1 MKRIDSKN
9 LSHWILIVLLGWMAA
24 GCATS
29 GEELRTVIRNEVY
42 PATEINLEKV
52 YSENRGLIILEE
64 NATMIHDCYR
74 GGVQRKEEGERLMKD
89 GRWDEARVQFGK
101 SNRYLR
107 TVLKYLPEDE
117 AYRALYGDQTTI
129 FLPNLLIADNDL
141 KLIGIYRNLGE
152 DDKVSEARSEGQ
164 SYLGESLKT
173 VRTEWGNAI
182 KQGFEDELK
191 RK

>member
-1 MKRIDSKN
+1 MKQTDSTI
-9 LSHWILIVLLGWMAA
+9 LSHWILIVLFGCLAG
-24 GCATS
+24 GCATP
-29 GEELRTVIRNEVY
+29 GEELRTATKNEVY
-42 PATEINLEKV
+42 PATKMNLEKV
-52 YSENRGLIILEE
+52 YAENRGLIILEE

-74 GGVQRKEEGERLMKD
+74 GGVQRKEEAERLLKD

-117 AYRALYGDQTTI
+117 AYRTLYGGQTTI

-141 KLIGIYRNLGE
+141 KLIGIYRNLGK
-152 DDKVSEARSEGQ
+152 DDKASEARSEGQ
-164 SYLGESLKT
+164 FHLGESLKT
-173 VRTEWGNAI
+173 VRTEWGYAI

>member
-1 MKRIDSKN
+1 MKRTDLTI
-9 LSHWILIVLLGWMAA
+9 LSHWILIVLLGCLAG
-24 GCATS
+24 GCAAA
-29 GEELRTVIRNEVY
+29 GEELRTATRNEVY
-42 PATEINLEKV
+42 PATKINLERV
-52 YSENRGLIILEE
+52 YAENRGFIILEE

-74 GGVQRKEEGERLMKD
+74 GGVQRKEEGERLMKA

-107 TVLKYLPEDE
+107 TVLKHLPEDE
-117 AYRALYGDQTTI
+117 AYRTLYGGQTAI

-141 KLIGIYRNLGE
+141 KLIGIYRNLGKE
-152 DDKVSEARSEGQ
+152 DKASEARSEGQ
-164 SYLGESLKT
+164 FYLGESLKT
-173 VRTEWGNAI
+173 VRTEWGDAI

>member
-1 MKRIDSKN
+1 MKRIDSKI
-9 LSHWILIVLLGWMAA
+9 LSHWILIVLFGCLAA

-29 GEELRTVIRNEVY
+29 GEELRTAIKNEVY

-89 GRWDEARVQFGK
+89 GRWDEARVQFEK
-101 SNRYLR
+101 SNRFLR
-107 TVLKYLPEDE
+107 IVLKYLSEDE
-117 AYRALYGDQTTI
+117 AYRTLYGDQTTI

-141 KLIGIYRNLGE
+141 KLIAVYRNLGE

-173 VRTEWGNAI
+173 VRTEWGYAI
-182 KQGFEDELK
+182 KKGFEDELK
-191 RK
+191 GK

>member
-52 YSENRGLIILEE
+52 YGENRGLIILEE

-74 GGVQRKEEGERLMKD
+74 GGVQRKEEGERLTKE
-89 GRWDEARVQFGK
+89 GRWDEARVQLEK
-101 SNRYLR
+101 SNRFLR
-107 TVLKYLPEDE
+107 IVLKYLPEDE
-117 AYRALYGDQTTI
+117 AYRTLYGDQTAI

-141 KLIGIYRNLGE
+141 KLIAVYRNLGK
-152 DDKVSEARSEGQ
+152 DDKVAEARSDGQ
-164 SYLGESLKT
+164 FYLAESLKT
-173 VRTEWGNAI
+173 VRTEWGYAI
-182 KQGFEDELK
+182 KKDFEDESK
-191 RK
+191 GK

>member
-1 MKRIDSKN
+1 MKRADSTI
-9 LSHWILIVLLGWMAA
+9 LSHWILIVLLGCLTG
-24 GCATS
+24 GCATA
-29 GEELRTVIRNEVY
+29 GEELRTARKTEVY
-42 PATEINLEKV
+42 PATQINLEKV
-52 YSENRGLIILEE
+52 YAENRGLIILEE

-89 GRWDEARVQFGK
+89 GRWEEARVQFGK

-107 TVLKYLPEDE
+107 TVLKHLPEDE
-117 AYRALYGDQTTI
+117 AHRTLYGGQKAI

-141 KLIGIYRNLGE
+141 KLIVIYRTLGKE
-152 DDKVSEARSEGQ
+152 DKASEARSEGQ
-164 SYLGESLKT
+164 LYLGESLKT
-173 VRTEWGNAI
+173 VRTEWGDAI